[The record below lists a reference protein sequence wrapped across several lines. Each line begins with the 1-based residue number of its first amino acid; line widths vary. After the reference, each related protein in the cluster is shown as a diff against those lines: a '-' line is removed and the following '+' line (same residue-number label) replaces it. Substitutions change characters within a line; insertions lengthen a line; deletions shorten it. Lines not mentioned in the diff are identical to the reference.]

1 MKSIKKISVIALSAL
16 MLISTIAMTV
26 SAAEGKVHYK
36 GGAHVLTVTPNDT
49 RFTESDMFAGFK
61 GVMPGDH
68 REEKIIVDCQKYYKD
83 KSIGIYMQIVPHN
96 AGNMPVVKDGTK
108 DERDVPKSLM
118 TVEEMKDLLSHMKL
132 TVHDEKTG
140 KDIYAGQA
148 SGAMSEAV
156 LLGDFVKD
164 KEHILTVLLDVDERL
179 TGKKYENREA
189 EVDFIFTVKEY
200 ENGGGGGGGGGG
212 GVTPAT
218 PAEAAKPK
226 TGDDIVIWPYILAV
240 IAAAGIIVAVT
251 VSKKKKA
258 G

>member
-1 MKSIKKISVIALSAL
+1 MDEIREIALRIREL
-16 MLISTIAMTV
+16 REV
-26 SAAEGKVHYK
+26 CE
-36 GGAHVLTVTPNDT
+36 
-49 RFTESDMFAGFK
+49 FTEDEVANRI
-61 GVMPGDH
+61 GVSVETY
-68 REEKIIVDCQKYYKD
+68 REY
-83 KSIGIYMQIVPHN
+83 
-96 AGNMPVVKDGTK
+96 
-108 DERDVPKSLM
+108 
-118 TVEEMKDLLSHMKL
+118 
-132 TVHDEKTG
+132 EKTG
-140 KDIYAGQA
+140 KDIYAGPA

-226 TGDDIVIWPYILAV
+226 TGDDTVIWPYILAV

-251 VSKKKKA
+251 VSKKKKE